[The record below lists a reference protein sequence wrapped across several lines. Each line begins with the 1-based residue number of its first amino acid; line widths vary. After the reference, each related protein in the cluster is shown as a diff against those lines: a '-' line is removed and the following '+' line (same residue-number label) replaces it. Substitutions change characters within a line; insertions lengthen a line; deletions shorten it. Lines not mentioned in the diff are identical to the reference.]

1 MNMSTCFLMTGI
13 VSDIG
18 TTRRSFRQCRSVF
31 VNHKFHLRAV
41 AGGAGLFNDWP
52 SKRDEVVASR
62 LHFQASGSGGVEVKC
77 TRIKVCGTPLDGF
90 CGIGNRCA
98 VV

>member
-1 MNMSTCFLMTGI
+1 MAGI
-13 VSDIG
+13 VTDIG
-18 TTRRSFRQCRSVF
+18 TTRRSFRQCRSIL
-31 VNHKFHLRAV
+31 VNYEFHLRAV

-52 SKRDEVVASR
+52 GKRDEVVTGR
-62 LHFQASGSGGVEVKC
+62 LDFQASGCGGIEVKG
-77 TRIKVCGTPLDGF
+77 TWVKVCGTPLYGF